1 MSGFYKYLE
10 SNGVKDIKKLTGFVY
25 NFLKDPSMF
34 FDLTEAEREGM
45 EKKLDEALAVFKIE
59 KS

>member
-10 SNGVKDIKKLTGFVY
+10 SNGVQDIKKLTGFVD
-25 NFLKDPSMF
+25 NFLQDPGIF
-34 FDLTEAEREGM
+34 FALTEAERDGM
-45 EKKLDEALAVFKIE
+45 EKKLDQALAFFKIE

>member
-10 SNGVKDIKKLTGFVY
+10 SNGVK
-25 NFLKDPSMF
+25 
-34 FDLTEAEREGM
+34 ERDGM
-45 EKKLDEALAVFKIE
+45 EKKLDEALAFFKIE